1 MLHLDPESS
10 SITAYRMQDQTAS
23 NPKNGPAFRDG
34 VMAEGGGLEVADSPA
49 DPNANLLCDDNAKI
63 WPVVTCD
70 YDGE

>member
-10 SITAYRMQDQTAS
+10 SITAYRMQDQT
-23 NPKNGPAFRDG
+23 AFRDG